1 MEDDLNPVVY
11 ALSNPVSFVDPMG
24 TMSVREALRGLLD
37 FMKKNADIIGDL
49 LIGSIPFLEEIL
61 DLLSAISGR
70 DITSWIKG
78 GLQGKPKELGWWDR
92 VITGGKA
99 VILLAGSAF
108 GIWNKVKKAFEKI
121 KDLVNRATKKVGG
134 FRKTCKSLG
143 RGCFVTGTL
152 VLMANGTLLPI
163 EQVKAGDRVQ
173 SAIVAPVKSVQ
184 EKRGSFEVSGPSKC
198 WYEGAVHAI
207 LIGKK
212 RESVTWLKG
221 TPEHPVW
228 LPGERVWKP
237 LAELR
242 TGDLLSGREGLLRV
256 FGHRVSFGRARVF
269 NLRVPG
275 ANAYRVSWWGGLV
288 HNAYISHFSRKRTKR
303 LIKKLSK
310 GGKLSQE
317 KLDQLRRIAKKV
329 GGEIDAHRKGVKGIG
344 VKPHAHFLGLGG
356 RIRRRHIFL
365 KDGVK

>member
-1 MEDDLNPVVY
+1 
-11 ALSNPVSFVDPMG
+11 
-24 TMSVREALRGLLD
+24 
-37 FMKKNADIIGDL
+37 
-49 LIGSIPFLEEIL
+49 
-61 DLLSAISGR
+61 
-70 DITSWIKG
+70 
-78 GLQGKPKELGWWDR
+78 
-92 VITGGKA
+92 
-99 VILLAGSAF
+99 
-108 GIWNKVKKAFEKI
+108 VKKAFEKI

-134 FRKTCKSLG
+134 FGKTCKSLG

-184 EKRGSFEVSGPSKC
+184 EKKGSFEVSGTSKR

-212 RESVTWLKG
+212 RESATWLKG

-228 LPGERVWKP
+228 LPRERVWKP

-256 FGHRVSFGRARVF
+256 FGHRVSFGRVRVF

-275 ANAYRVSWWGGLV
+275 ANAYRVSRWGGLV
-288 HNAYISHFSRKRTKR
+288 HNGCDPTKPAREVLSGKLKREFPSELLGNSLNEIKSKLKVAKGVEKIKLKKAKKLLQEAKR
-303 LIKKLSK
+303 LN
-310 GGKLSQE
+310 E
-317 KLDQLRRIAKKV
+317 KN
-329 GGEIDAHRKGVKGIG
+329 
-344 VKPHAHFLGLGG
+344 LGG
-356 RIRRRHIFL
+356 
-365 KDGVK
+365 

>member
-1 MEDDLNPVVY
+1 M
-11 ALSNPVSFVDPMG
+11 
-24 TMSVREALRGLLD
+24 
-37 FMKKNADIIGDL
+37 
-49 LIGSIPFLEEIL
+49 
-61 DLLSAISGR
+61 
-70 DITSWIKG
+70 
-78 GLQGKPKELGWWDR
+78 
-92 VITGGKA
+92 
-99 VILLAGSAF
+99 
-108 GIWNKVKKAFEKI
+108 KKAFEKI
-121 KDLVNRATKKVGG
+121 KDLVSRATKKVGG

-184 EKRGSFEVSGPSKC
+184 EKKGSFEVSGTSKR

-212 RESVTWLKG
+212 RESATWLKG

-228 LPGERVWKP
+228 LPRERVWKP

-275 ANAYRVSWWGGLV
+275 ANAYRVSRWGGLV
-288 HNAYISHFSRKRTKR
+288 HNNYDDLVAAAKKKYPRKAGKIERHHVTPKYLGGSPKGPTVPIDAAYHQKITNAFRELHPYGLPKPSPER
-303 LIKKLSK
+303 LEEIKQQVYERFPLP
-310 GGKLSQE
+310 GGK
-317 KLDQLRRIAKKV
+317 
-329 GGEIDAHRKGVKGIG
+329 
-344 VKPHAHFLGLGG
+344 
-356 RIRRRHIFL
+356 
-365 KDGVK
+365 

>member
-1 MEDDLNPVVY
+1 
-11 ALSNPVSFVDPMG
+11 
-24 TMSVREALRGLLD
+24 
-37 FMKKNADIIGDL
+37 
-49 LIGSIPFLEEIL
+49 
-61 DLLSAISGR
+61 
-70 DITSWIKG
+70 
-78 GLQGKPKELGWWDR
+78 
-92 VITGGKA
+92 

-134 FRKTCKSLG
+134 FGKTCKSLG

-152 VLMANGTLLPI
+152 VLMAHGTLLPI

-184 EKRGSFEVSGPSKC
+184 EKKGSFEVSGTSKR

-212 RESVTWLKG
+212 KESATWLKG

-228 LPGERVWKP
+228 LPRERVWKP

-256 FGHRVSFGRARVF
+256 FGRRVSFGRVRVF

-275 ANAYRVSWWGGLV
+275 ANAYRVSRWVGLV
-288 HNAYISHFSRKRTKR
+288 HNGGQCGDFLAKITKAAH
-303 LIKKLSK
+303 SK
-310 GGKLSQE
+310 GAKFFKKFKGGINHKA
-317 KLDQLRRIAKKV
+317 RRLGRFTEFSVDVPRKV
-329 GGEIDAHRKGVKGIG
+329 PGSFTRWVKAVG
-344 VKPHAHFLGLGG
+344 
-356 RIRRRHIFL
+356 
-365 KDGVK
+365 KDGRTIRLYHDTFDKTGRFIHRGIKVPGLVRHVK